1 MQHKLILAG
10 GGSGT
15 ADYLLPAAKKALEA
29 ADCVIASPRFLQ
41 LLQAKK
47 TEPMGKISALLE
59 RLPARLEQESLG
71 IVVSGDPLLYS
82 LCRTIRRR
90 FPSLEMQVLPGVGS
104 LQLLGAAFGLT
115 MEQAAILSIH
125 GRDCSAGTIAYTV
138 SEHPETF
145 FFCAADHGPR
155 EIAEALLTYGLTET
169 EIFIG
174 ADLTYPTQNLW
185 HGTPEQAAMLEN
197 PSLCVAAVHNPHPRP
212 VSRLG
217 LLPDSA
223 FLRNQSP
230 MTKEEVRAV
239 VLSKL
244 RLRPD
249 AVVWDIGAGTGSVSV
264 ECARMCPFGNVYAV
278 EYKAAALEILEKN
291 RELFGTKNLHII
303 SGRAEEQLQ
312 KLPQPDCVFLGGS
325 GGAAKVIL
333 RTLLDLDK
341 SVRLVASAVTLET
354 QAELF
359 PLMQKLP
366 QFEVVQLSVSCGKAV
381 GSYHVLD
388 SNHPVLLFSCMT
400 KE

>member
-145 FFCAADHGPR
+145 FFCAAG
-155 EIAEALLTYGLTET
+155 
-169 EIFIG
+169 
-174 ADLTYPTQNLW
+174 W
-185 HGTPEQAAMLEN
+185 M
-197 PSLCVAAVHNPHPRP
+197 
-212 VSRLG
+212 
-217 LLPDSA
+217 
-223 FLRNQSP
+223 
-230 MTKEEVRAV
+230 
-239 VLSKL
+239 L
-244 RLRPD
+244 RL
-249 AVVWDIGAGTGSVSV
+249 
-264 ECARMCPFGNVYAV
+264 
-278 EYKAAALEILEKN
+278 
-291 RELFGTKNLHII
+291 
-303 SGRAEEQLQ
+303 
-312 KLPQPDCVFLGGS
+312 
-325 GGAAKVIL
+325 
-333 RTLLDLDK
+333 
-341 SVRLVASAVTLET
+341 
-354 QAELF
+354 
-359 PLMQKLP
+359 
-366 QFEVVQLSVSCGKAV
+366 
-381 GSYHVLD
+381 
-388 SNHPVLLFSCMT
+388 FS
-400 KE
+400 